1 VKYFNRGVSAAES
14 WSPSIKSRIG
24 ISALALMDKCTTIR
38 RFPDSV
44 GFVTQ
49 SSKAGKSGTAPRG
62 RARHF
67 HRGIDSQRGQLF
79 FCRRK
84 SICCWW

>member
-1 VKYFNRGVSAAES
+1 VKSFNRGVSAAES

-24 ISALALMDKCTTIR
+24 ISAPALMDKCTTIR

-49 SSKAGKSGTAPRG
+49 SSKTGKSCSPPRHVCSSWD
-62 RARHF
+62 RF
-67 HRGIDSQRGQLF
+67 SYPDKLF
-79 FCRRK
+79 Y
-84 SICCWW
+84 CWKWDFDDVRL